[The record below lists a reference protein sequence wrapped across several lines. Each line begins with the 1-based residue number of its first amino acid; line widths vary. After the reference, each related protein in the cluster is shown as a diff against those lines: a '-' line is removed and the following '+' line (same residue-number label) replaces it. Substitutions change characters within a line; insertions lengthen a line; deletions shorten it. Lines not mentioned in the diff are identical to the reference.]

1 MDFIRRIALIATL
14 IACVACFGIAHA
26 AEGMNAKPK
35 SKFVKVYILPEVN
48 AKPAGFA
55 INGTVYPVIAIQGDW
70 VKIHFYGKEGW
81 AKREDLDISGM
92 PQTGGGNEPAPAFS
106 PPSPVSSSPSVAP
119 ATVETQSSGWLKV
132 ADQFA
137 KVTAGPDPK
146 SKVIA
151 FALKNEEY
159 QLIAAAGE
167 YAKIR
172 YKKENGYILKKSCV
186 SIAAPSAPAASRT
199 AAAPQKSGETGPSMG
214 SADIQRILEKKN
226 PDTTSVLPTGGAV
239 ASPSAAPL
247 ESPSSGWLKIADQF
261 AKVTTGPDPKSK
273 VIAFALKNEE
283 YQLVSTA
290 GEYAKI
296 RYKDQNGYILKKS
309 YIPIAVSSM
318 QGKSG
323 ETIPL
328 MASADIQHILEKKNP
343 DTASALLLPTPV
355 VSQPD
360 SSGKSNP
367 QRKEISGSA
376 RFIKRAESWFSRH
389 VGAPPAEQPP
399 APAEPYIQ
407 QPENREGQATPS
419 ARWDNSSRNAEQRLP
434 LRLVIFV
441 VIGLMLTLIVAAIII
456 VPAMIAKRKKLKMR
470 DEKRQEE
477 LQQMRA
483 ESMSVERYS
492 MQGEIERE
500 TLGEMLQY
508 IGAGKKTGSLVIE
521 TSGPF
526 GIIYFEKGA
535 IVHATTPNAQ
545 DAAAVKQILDLKKG
559 SFRFIAS
566 LGSQERTTRIDVI
579 GIMMEWAQY
588 QDEHKGKKT

>member
-1 MDFIRRIALIATL
+1 
-14 IACVACFGIAHA
+14 
-26 AEGMNAKPK
+26 
-35 SKFVKVYILPEVN
+35 LPE
-48 AKPAGFA
+48 
-55 INGTVYPVIAIQGDW
+55 
-70 VKIHFYGKEGW
+70 
-81 AKREDLDISGM
+81 
-92 PQTGGGNEPAPAFS
+92 TGGGGS
-106 PPSPVSSSPSVAP
+106 AP
-119 ATVETQSSGWLKV
+119 ATSSLSQTFSSVPAAPASVETQSVGWLKV

-137 KVTAGPDPK
+137 KVTSGPDPK

-172 YKKENGYILKKSCV
+172 YKEQNAYIPKKSCV
-186 SIAAPSAPAASRT
+186 PIAAPSVPAVSRAAPRAST
-199 AAAPQKSGETGPSMG
+199 AALSTQGKSAGNAPPAN
-214 SADIQRILEKKN
+214 SAEIQRMYENKY
-226 PDTTSVLPTGGAV
+226 PDTASVLPAGGTIS
-239 ASPSAAPL
+239 SPSGASL
-247 ESPSSGWLKIADQF
+247 ESQSFGWIKVVDQF
-261 AKVTTGPDPKSK
+261 AKVTTGPDLKSK

-283 YQLVSTA
+283 YQLIATA

-309 YIPIAVSSM
+309 FIPIAVSSM

-323 ETIPL
+323 ETIPS
-328 MASADIQHILEKKNP
+328 MASADIQRLLEKKNE
-343 DTASALLLPTPV
+343 DTASALLLPTRAAP
-355 VSQPD
+355 QAD
-360 SSGKSNP
+360 TSGKSNHMH
-367 QRKEISGSA
+367 QEVSA
-376 RFIKRAESWFSRH
+376 PGRFLQRAESWFSRH
-389 VGAPPAEQPP
+389 VGGSVEQPPAPAP

-407 QPENREGQATPS
+407 QPENREGQAAPS